1 MIQLDDKRGER
12 RVRSSKDLL
21 NSSLNHLSHCSMNK
35 FFVLILLLIA
45 QLSYAESTD
54 VDSIVVNI
62 GKRKRIVLWGETK
75 DDLRALEKYD
85 LNRIVVQMN
94 QDLDEMPSN
103 VRRSFRQDYEGN
115 SYTKETSL
123 QRQLE
128 AMTSWQRL
136 KRNTYLNFSVGLNSA
151 NYLTVS
157 TITYNPFKMTEQLFR
172 QNFLTSPSISI
183 ALMRQESF
191 TRTGHKEIVLRYGFD
206 VSWYRLH
213 SMSTKRNSYL
223 LRLNSLDNTKYD
235 TVAVYRPAKS
245 GDNYYT
251 VENLKSG
258 SSINNPQLE
267 QAGFAPYT
275 ANQTLLYTDFKI
287 VPSINFYGQ
296 NNEKT
301 FHFGIGAYIGML
313 LQGSR
318 NYKEIKSL
326 NRQETK
332 ISIKNKENPY
342 RYGIILNFGYGIVN
356 VFMEADVKNVF
367 INSFDRSSATQN
379 ITTIGLRFGR

>member
-1 MIQLDDKRGER
+1 
-12 RVRSSKDLL
+12 
-21 NSSLNHLSHCSMNK
+21 MNK

-287 VPSINFYGQ
+287 VPTINFYGQ